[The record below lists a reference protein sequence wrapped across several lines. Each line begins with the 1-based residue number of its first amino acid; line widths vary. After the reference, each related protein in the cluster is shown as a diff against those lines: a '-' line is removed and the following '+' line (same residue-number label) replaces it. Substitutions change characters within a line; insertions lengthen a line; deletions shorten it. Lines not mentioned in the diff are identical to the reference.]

1 MHSDVIALVPARA
14 GSKGLPGKNIRNLCG
29 KPLYRHS
36 VDAALGAGI
45 AKVFVSTDIDE
56 VFSHALPSGVE
67 VVRRPSHLAGDATTM
82 ADVLLDFL
90 STEMPDGGTIVLL
103 QPTSPLRKP
112 HHIEAGLRLFS
123 GGECSLVMSVCE
135 ANPGVLKW
143 GQIHG
148 DRFQT
153 LSDPRYCFAN
163 RQSLP
168 PVFRPN
174 GALYVFDA
182 NAFRANGDFSAA
194 SIKVVQM
201 SREESLDVDTIE
213 DFRKCEAAISQGI
226 AL

>member
-1 MHSDVIALVPARA
+1 M
-14 GSKGLPGKNIRNLCG
+14 
-29 KPLYRHS
+29 
-36 VDAALGAGI
+36 DAAIGAGI
-45 AKVFVSTDIDE
+45 SKVFISTDIDE
-56 VFSHALPSGVE
+56 IFHHSLPDCVS
-67 VVRRPSHLAGDATTM
+67 VVRRPPELAGDLTTM
-82 ADVLLDFL
+82 ADVMLEFL
-90 STEMPDGGTIVLL
+90 ESALPGGGTIVLL

-112 HHIEAGLRLFS
+112 RHIQAGLTLYA
-123 GGECSLVMSVCE
+123 GGDCSLAMSVCP

-174 GALYVFDA
+174 GAVYIFDA
-182 NAFRANGDFSAA
+182 DTFRANKDFSAA

-201 SREESLDVDTIE
+201 SEQESLDIDTLD
-213 DFRKCEAAISQGI
+213 DFRTCEAAISQGMTQ
-226 AL
+226 

>member
-1 MHSDVIALVPARA
+1 MHPDVIALVPARA
-14 GSKGLPGKNIRNLCG
+14 GSKGLPGKNIKDLCG

-36 VDAALGAGI
+36 VDAALDAGI
-45 AKVFVSTDIDE
+45 PKVFISTDIDE
-56 VFSHALPSGVE
+56 VFSHALPDCVS
-67 VVRRPSHLAGDATTM
+67 VVRRPPELAGDETTM
-82 ADVLLDFL
+82 ADVLLEFL
-90 STEMPDGGTIVLL
+90 DSTLPAGGTIVLL
-103 QPTSPLRKP
+103 QPTSPLRKS
-112 HHIEAGLRLFS
+112 HHIQAGLTLFS
-123 GGECSLVMSVCE
+123 GGDCSLAMSVCP
-135 ANPGVLKW
+135 ANRGVLKW

-182 NAFRANGDFSAA
+182 DTFRAKGDFSAA

-201 SREESLDVDTIE
+201 SEEESLDVDTLD
-213 DFRKCEAAISQGI
+213 DFRKCEAAISQGTPQ
-226 AL
+226 

>member
-14 GSKGLPGKNIRNLCG
+14 GSKGLPGKNIRELCG

-36 VDAALGAGI
+36 VDAAIMAGI
-45 AKVFVSTDIDE
+45 PKVFVSTDIDE
-56 VFSHALPSGVE
+56 IFSHSLPGGVQ
-67 VVRRPSHLAGDATTM
+67 VVRRPSGLAADTTTM
-82 ADVLLDFL
+82 ADVLTDFL
-90 STEMPDGGTIVLL
+90 GSTLPNGGTVVLL

-112 HHIEAGLRLFS
+112 DHIRAALELFAG
-123 GGECSLVMSVCE
+123 GDCSLVMSVCA
-135 ANPGVLKW
+135 ANSSVLKW
-143 GQIHG
+143 GQING

-182 NAFRANGDFSAA
+182 NTFRANGDFSAA
-194 SIKVVQM
+194 AIKVVQM
-201 SREESLDVDTIE
+201 SEYESLDVDTIE
-213 DFRKCEAAISQGI
+213 DFRKCEAAISQGTTQ
-226 AL
+226 